1 MPVPAGSFVTVRLTG
16 EVFGLLFDS
25 HFESLVSD
33 ELAQIPMGV
42 RSVSIHSPDLV
53 SAVLSGQWVT
63 YRYDAVVVVQTRVE
77 YAALDDVRAIV
88 VHVFADQGGSLPSGS
103 SVALTGADVQP
114 SSGGS
119 LFDRAVAAA
128 AAPAGA
134 LNTDFQILI
143 VGLVLVAAVGV
154 AVFVVVR

>member
-88 VHVFADQGGSLPSGS
+88 VHVFADQGGSL
-103 SVALTGADVQP
+103 
-114 SSGGS
+114 
-119 LFDRAVAAA
+119 FDRAVAAA